1 MPAGT
6 RSAIAMLTDF
16 FAAADIEA
24 TARRTGFVQRTSK
37 ITGKLFL
44 ALVTFGTWSEGKTTL
59 AQLAAKG
66 TQLRQPVEVSPEALH
81 QRMNK
86 QALAFLQDMLRQV
99 LAKLQALTPVGDDGL
114 FAAFHKVYIPD
125 STGFALPDALHKTFP
140 GAGGSAAKAG
150 AKIQAVWDY
159 KSSLFDHFALTPWN
173 IPDQRYV
180 DTVVALAQKG
190 ILFLFD
196 LGYFKVKALASLATA
211 GAYFCCRLNHQTN
224 IYETVAGCVE
234 PVSLEAY
241 LLTVAPDRLLL
252 EKAIF
257 IGATAR
263 VASRLIA
270 VRMPEAVVNAR
281 RRMAHKNAKKKGYT
295 PSKAHLTLM
304 AWNLFITNVPST
316 IWTTATVPKVD
327 PMRWQIELIFKSWK
341 SYLHLAA
348 LTTTKKT
355 LLYVICMD
363 GCSAFC

>member
-24 TARRTGFVQRTSK
+24 TARRTGFVQRASK

-114 FAAFHKVYIPD
+114 FAAFHKVYSTD

-159 KSSLFDHFALTPWN
+159 KTHF
-173 IPDQRYV
+173 
-180 DTVVALAQKG
+180 
-190 ILFLFD
+190 
-196 LGYFKVKALASLATA
+196 
-211 GAYFCCRLNHQTN
+211 
-224 IYETVAGCVE
+224 
-234 PVSLEAY
+234 
-241 LLTVAPDRLLL
+241 
-252 EKAIF
+252 
-257 IGATAR
+257 
-263 VASRLIA
+263 
-270 VRMPEAVVNAR
+270 
-281 RRMAHKNAKKKGYT
+281 
-295 PSKAHLTLM
+295 
-304 AWNLFITNVPST
+304 
-316 IWTTATVPKVD
+316 
-327 PMRWQIELIFKSWK
+327 
-341 SYLHLAA
+341 
-348 LTTTKKT
+348 
-355 LLYVICMD
+355 
-363 GCSAFC
+363 